1 MKQSFI
7 IAFCC
12 FIIQLN
18 CFAQEEG
25 EKSKK
30 TNPLKISGF
39 VDAYYTYSFNN
50 PSSKNLAYFTQP
62 ARHNEFNLNW
72 GILQASYEKGK
83 VSANFALQEGTF
95 VRNNYAG
102 EPSFLRNIYL
112 ANVSY
117 QLTDQL
123 KATLG
128 IREAAINL
136 ESNLSIDNPVYSRSF
151 ASDIMPYY
159 QSGLALVWTPSKKF
173 TLDVSLVNG
182 LQKIQDNNSAKSL
195 MLTASYQV
203 NDQLLIGYGNYIGND
218 NPDSL
223 AAQIAFFND
232 FYVQYDIT
240 DKLQIAATVEYHAK
254 EQAGKSAYD
263 TATEFFVWLRYKLS
277 DKWSLAAFFE
287 NYNDP
292 SQILMNTNT
301 PNGFALNTGS
311 LNLAY
316 RPQENMAIRVEGKF
330 FTAPDELFVKE
341 DSRSNNDAFV
351 TFSMALK
358 F

>member
-1 MKQSFI
+1 MKPSLLIILCCI
-7 IAFCC
+7 IAQC
-12 FIIQLN
+12 N

-25 EKSKK
+25 QKSKE
-30 TNPLKISGF
+30 TSPFTISGF
-39 VDAYYTYSFNN
+39 VDSYYTYTFNN
-50 PSSKNLAYFTQP
+50 PTSKNLAYFTQP

-72 GILQASYEKGK
+72 GILQANYQKGK
-83 VSANFALQEGTF
+83 VEANFALQEGTF

-102 EPSFLRNIYL
+102 EPGFLRNIYL

-117 QLTDQL
+117 KLTNEL
-123 KATLG
+123 KATIG

-136 ESNLSIDNPVYSRSF
+136 ESNLSIENPVYSRSF
-151 ASDIMPYY
+151 AADIMPYY
-159 QSGLALVWTPSKKF
+159 QSGLALTWTPSKKF

-218 NPDSL
+218 NLDSL
-223 AAQIAFFND
+223 SAQIAFFND
-232 FYVQYDIT
+232 FYVKYDIT
-240 DKLQIAATVEYHAK
+240 DRLQVAATVEYHAK
-254 EQAGKSAYD
+254 EQLGTSAYD

-277 DKWSLAAFFE
+277 DKWSIAAFFE

-292 SQILMNTNT
+292 SEVLMNTGT
-301 PNGFALNTGS
+301 PNGFMLNTGS

-316 RPQENMAIRVEGKF
+316 RPQKNMAIRLEGKF
-330 FTAPDELFVKE
+330 FTAPDELFPKE
-341 DSRSNNDAFV
+341 NMRSNNDAFV